1 MDQGHS
7 HPAPPQ
13 APPARRPRARGRLA
27 AWALAFGAVALAS
40 TAAAQTPAEPAA
52 PRPPPSAPHV
62 APAAPGLPPGATW
75 EEAIAAYEA
84 RIAGIERQLRLL
96 DQAGSDEEDD
106 RARRRRLELDL
117 AAAEE
122 ELGEFMERTTERRSA
137 VLMFSGLGVA
147 ILGGVALVSG
157 VVLIAA
163 THDRPVG
170 ADGRRDGY
178 DEAVATALVGGA
190 ALAVGLP
197 LYVIGKQRVRK
208 DPESGEPA
216 VAARLLVGPGAVVAP
231 AGEGALGVGL
241 RVVF

>member
-1 MDQGHS
+1 MERGHP
-7 HPAPPQ
+7 HPAPP
-13 APPARRPRARGRLA
+13 PPRPARRPRARGWLA
-27 AWALAFGAVALAS
+27 AWGLAFGAVALAS
-40 TAAAQTPAEPAA
+40 TAAAQTAGEPAA
-52 PRPPPSAPHV
+52 PLPSPAAPA
-62 APAAPGLPPGATW
+62 APYAAPGLPPGATW
-75 EEAIAAYEA
+75 EEALAAYEA

-96 DQAGSDEEDD
+96 DQAGSDEE
-106 RARRRRLELDL
+106 RNGARRRRLELDL
-117 AAAEE
+117 EATEE

-170 ADGRRDGY
+170 ADERRDGY

-190 ALAVGLP
+190 AVAVGLP

-208 DPESGEPA
+208 GPESGEPA
-216 VAARLLVGPGAVVAP
+216 AAARLLVGPGAVAAP
-231 AGEGALGVGL
+231 GGAGALGVGL
-241 RVVF
+241 RVAF